1 MEIEAVPVEQLMTT
15 DLVTVTPDEGVESAA
30 GTILEKKAG
39 SLVAL
44 DDDEQISGI
53 LTCTDLAEIVS
64 SGSAPADKTVGDY
77 MTKDVTTTEP
87 DESIQDAAVKMITG
101 QIQHLP
107 VVNDEDTVV
116 GMLSTTDLTSH
127 LTYMD
132 SSGTE

>member
-44 DDDEQISGI
+44 DGDDELSGI
-53 LTCTDLAEIVS
+53 LTCTDLTELVSDGSVPAE
-64 SGSAPADKTVGDY
+64 ATVGDY
-77 MTKDVTTTEP
+77 MTADVTTVDPE
-87 DESIQDAAVKMITG
+87 ESIQDAAVKMITG

-107 VVNDEDTVV
+107 VVDDGEVV

>member
-15 DLVTVTPDEGVESAA
+15 DLVTVTPDEGVETAA
-30 GTILEKKAG
+30 STILEKEAG

-44 DDDEQISGI
+44 DDNGQLSGI
-53 LTCTDLAEIVS
+53 LTCTDLTELVS
-64 SGSAPADKTVGDY
+64 DGAVPADATVDDY
-77 MTKDVTTTEP
+77 MTEDVTTTEP
-87 DESIQDAAVKMITG
+87 DESIQDAAVKMITK

-107 VVNDEDTVV
+107 VVDDDDEVV
-116 GMLSTTDLTSH
+116 GMLSTTDLTAH

>member
-15 DLVTVTPDEGVESAA
+15 DLVTVTPEEGVETAA
-30 GTILEKKAG
+30 GTILEKEAG

-44 DDDEQISGI
+44 DGDGQLVGI
-53 LTCTDLAEIVS
+53 LTCTDLTELVS
-64 SGSAPADKTVGDY
+64 DGAVPADATVDDY
-77 MTKDVTTTEP
+77 MTEDVTTTTPE
-87 DESIQDAAVKMITG
+87 ESIQDAAVKMITK

-107 VVNDEDTVV
+107 VVDDGEVV
-116 GMLSTTDLTSH
+116 GMLSTTDLTAH

>member
-15 DLVTVTPDEGVESAA
+15 DLVTVTPEEGVETAA
-30 GTILEKKAG
+30 STILEKEAG

-44 DDDEQISGI
+44 DADGQLAGI
-53 LTCTDLAEIVS
+53 LTCTDLTELVS
-64 SGSAPADKTVGDY
+64 DGAVPADATVGDY
-77 MTKDVTTTEP
+77 MTETVTTTEP
-87 DESIQDAAVKMITG
+87 DESIQDAAVKMITK

-107 VVNDEDTVV
+107 VVDGDDEVV
-116 GMLSTTDLTSH
+116 GMLSTTDLTAH

>member
-1 MEIEAVPVEQLMTT
+1 MTT
-15 DLVTVTPDEGVESAA
+15 DLVTVTADEGVESAA
-30 GTILEKKAG
+30 GTILSNEAG

-44 DDDEQISGI
+44 DDDDHISGI
-53 LTCTDLAEIVS
+53 LTCTDLTELVS
-64 SGSAPADKTVGDY
+64 DGSVPGDATVGDY
-77 MTKDVTTTEP
+77 MTEDVTTVDPE
-87 DESIQDAAVKMITG
+87 ESIQDAAVKMITG

-107 VVNDEDTVV
+107 VVDDGEVV

>member
-15 DLVTVTPDEGVESAA
+15 DLVTVTADEGVESAA
-30 GTILEKKAG
+30 STILEKEAG

-44 DDDEQISGI
+44 DADGQLAGI
-53 LTCTDLAEIVS
+53 LTCTDLTELVPDGAV
-64 SGSAPADKTVGDY
+64 PADATVGDY
-77 MTKDVTTTEP
+77 MTETVTTTEP
-87 DESIQDAAVKMITG
+87 DESIQDAAVKMITK

-107 VVNDEDTVV
+107 VVDGDDEVV
-116 GMLSTTDLTSH
+116 GMLSTTDLTAH

>member
-15 DLVTVTPDEGVESAA
+15 DLVTVTPDEGVETAA
-30 GTILEKKAG
+30 GTILQKEAG

-44 DDDEQISGI
+44 EDGHLAGI
-53 LTCTDLAEIVS
+53 LTCTDLTELISDGAV
-64 SGSAPADKTVGDY
+64 PADATVDDY
-77 MTKDVTTTEP
+77 MTEDVTTVAPE
-87 DESIQDAAVKMITG
+87 ESIQDAAVKMITK

-107 VVNDEDTVV
+107 VVDDGEVV

>member
-15 DLVTVTPDEGVESAA
+15 DLVTVTADEGVESAA
-30 GTILEKKAG
+30 GTILENKAG

-44 DDDEQISGI
+44 DDDGHISGI
-53 LTCTDLAEIVS
+53 LTCTDLTALVS
-64 SGSAPADKTVGDY
+64 DGSVPGDATVGDY
-77 MTKDVTTTEP
+77 MTEDVTTVEP
-87 DESIQDAAVKMITG
+87 EESIQDAAVKMITK

-107 VVNDEDTVV
+107 VVDDGEVV

>member
-15 DLVTVTPDEGVESAA
+15 DLVTVTADEGVESAA
-30 GTILEKKAG
+30 GTILEKEAG

-44 DDDEQISGI
+44 DDDEQVAGI
-53 LTCTDLAEIVS
+53 LTCTDLAELVS
-64 SGSAPADKTVGDY
+64 DGAVPADATVGDY
-77 MTKDVTTTEP
+77 MTEAVTTTDPE
-87 DESIQDAAVKMITG
+87 ESIQDAAVKMLTG

-107 VVNDEDTVV
+107 VVDSDDAVV
-116 GMLSTTDLTSH
+116 GMLSTTDLTAH

>member
-1 MEIEAVPVEQLMTT
+1 MEIEAVPVKQLMTT
-15 DLVTVTPDEGVESAA
+15 DLETVTPDEAVESAA
-30 GTILEKKAG
+30 STILAKEAG

-44 DDDEQISGI
+44 DDDNQISGI
-53 LTCTDLAEIVS
+53 LTCTDLTALVS
-64 SGSAPADKTVGDY
+64 DGTVPTDATVGDY
-77 MTKDVTTTEP
+77 MTEDVTTVEP
-87 DESIQDAAVKMITG
+87 EESIQDAAVKMITG

-107 VVNDEDTVV
+107 VVDDDGEVV

>member
-15 DLVTVTPDEGVESAA
+15 DLVTVTPEEGVETAA
-30 GTILEKKAG
+30 GTILTKEAG
-39 SLVAL
+39 SLVAV
-44 DDDEQISGI
+44 DDGQLAGI
-53 LTCTDLAEIVS
+53 LTCTDLTELVS
-64 SGSAPADKTVGDY
+64 DGAVPADATVGDY
-77 MTKDVTTTEP
+77 MTGDVTTVAPE
-87 DESIQDAAVKMITG
+87 ESIQDAAVKMITK

-107 VVNDEDTVV
+107 VVDEEEVV

>member
-15 DLVTVTPDEGVESAA
+15 DLVTVTADEGVESAA
-30 GTILEKKAG
+30 GTILEKEAG

-44 DDDEQISGI
+44 DDDEQVAGI
-53 LTCTDLAEIVS
+53 LTCTDLAELVS
-64 SGSAPADKTVGDY
+64 DGAVPADATVGDY
-77 MTKDVTTTEP
+77 MTEDVTTTDPE
-87 DESIQDAAVKMITG
+87 ESIQDAAVKMLTG

-107 VVNDEDTVV
+107 VVDSDDTVV
-116 GMLSTTDLTSH
+116 GMLSTTDLTAH

>member
-15 DLVTVTPDEGVESAA
+15 DLVTVTADEGVESAA
-30 GTILEKKAG
+30 GTILEKEAG

-44 DDDEQISGI
+44 DDDGQIAGI
-53 LTCTDLAEIVS
+53 LTCTDLAELVS
-64 SGSAPADKTVGDY
+64 DGAIPADATVGDY
-77 MTKDVTTTEP
+77 MTEDVTTTDP
-87 DESIQDAAVKMITG
+87 AESIQDAAIKMLTG

-107 VVNDEDTVV
+107 VVDSDDTVV
-116 GMLSTTDLTSH
+116 GMLSTTDLTAH